1 MKVKK
6 IGIIEI
12 LRRIRLFSANNIKSS
27 ESGSKQ
33 PTQLIITAHYCHI
46 GILISGNPKCI
57 PFLNFSTTSKRYS
70 SISLCT
76 LAELDSENSVT
87 FTRFST

>member
-33 PTQLIITAHYCHI
+33 PTQLIIKLNSSSNSTSLVDC
-46 GILISGNPKCI
+46 LLTDSGLPNTRK
-57 PFLNFSTTSKRYS
+57 LREWGNRNFEKD
-70 SISLCT
+70 
-76 LAELDSENSVT
+76 LAIFCKKDKT
-87 FTRFST
+87 F